1 MRGGRDLTT
10 EGTESHGNEGVCV
23 AVFVGFAIFLT
34 DKAVKPWVQGITAL
48 HEMLRIKEGAGRL
61 VRPA

>member
-1 MRGGRDLTT
+1 MPDREWRLCFGG
-10 EGTESHGNEGVCV
+10 GWWGI
-23 AVFVGFAIFLT
+23 FVSLT